1 MIKLTEIFNNSP
13 VYIDPYKIGAV
24 STFDN
29 ETRVAV
35 SGCGYY
41 FIMESLEEV
50 LKMIKE
56 AIG

>member
-13 VYIDPYKIGAV
+13 VYIDPYKIGSV

-29 ETRVAV
+29 EVRVAV

-41 FIMESLEEV
+41 FVMESLEEV
-50 LKMIKE
+50 VKMIEE